1 MTSQAWPAGR
11 RGNNASGIDE
21 DVHVAFLDTVFE
33 DLLSCRN
40 DDSSYI
46 IMYFFAFEDPGSQCH
61 VFQTTVGAGADNDLL
76 DRYVA
81 YLVDSLRVFRGKET
95 VGFSWDRSM
104 SYVATYSASSSGVKT
119 FHSPCALPVI

>member
-11 RGNNASGIDE
+11 CGNNASGIDE

-46 IMYFFAFEDPGSQCH
+46 IMYFFAFEDLGSQCH

-81 YLVDSLRVFRGKET
+81 YLVDSIRFLRQMRE
-95 VGFSWDRSM
+95 
-104 SYVATYSASSSGVKT
+104 
-119 FHSPCALPVI
+119 

>member
-11 RGNNASGIDE
+11 CGNNASGIDE

-46 IMYFFAFEDPGSQCH
+46 IMYFFAFEDLGSQCH

-81 YLVDSLRVFRGKET
+81 YLVDSLRVFRQMFPLSVYPECFFLPGA
-95 VGFSWDRSM
+95 VGPEKPFC
-104 SYVATYSASSSGVKT
+104 
-119 FHSPCALPVI
+119 P